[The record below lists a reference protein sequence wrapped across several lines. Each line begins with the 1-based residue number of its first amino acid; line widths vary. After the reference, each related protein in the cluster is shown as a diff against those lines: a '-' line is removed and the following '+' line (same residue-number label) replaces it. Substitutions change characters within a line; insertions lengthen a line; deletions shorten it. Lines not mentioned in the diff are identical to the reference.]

1 MKSKITRIWG
11 IGLIVVLLTS
21 LLVMA
26 APASAA
32 DPLQWNNEGI
42 PGPPASAIVPGLEI
56 LDFAVAG
63 DGMTTYAVGLIR
75 GNETVT
81 ATCNFT
87 FVGGSGNGENLTM
100 TYINENGQV
109 GRAGTIA
116 FVGTANVTAPAT
128 TGLVTLQLGDAGISS
143 ITAVA
148 EVASTAT
155 AGQFRIASNTTGVV
169 FGYYDYA
176 TATWNGVAGATT
188 DNTKKLYKSTNAGM
202 TWTDI
207 TPTAVGFNILNT
219 QFVAVAPDDPSIVV
233 VADNTT
239 ANIAAAN
246 CIYVSTDGGTNF
258 GSLGAITAVGGPVA
272 STIHDL
278 QISSRV
284 SPGIRYIACPGRTG
298 DAGNTNGPGLFTYNL
313 HAASPAWR
321 NVVNADAWWTTG
333 LVDATTTGIDDFVA
347 FEFSPSFAADFT
359 GAVLGYEAGAG
370 IGSELQ
376 LHVVSFNLK
385 NWNSFSLYPV
395 TVDTSVNGAY
405 LVQAA
410 DLALAPDF
418 VGGDDVSRV
427 YFVGASILDVAA
439 QTGGIYRCDDNAT
452 PLEMRTNTAVNTVD
466 FNGTDL
472 VAGAYDTNTVYRCP
486 DPLASSPTVRPSRA
500 NKEIGVDSALPTP
513 RVNDQVIVAWN
524 GEDVLGAKM
533 GDASAFSISRDN
545 GLSWNDR
552 SLIDSGFPYT
562 IDDIYVTEDASKV
575 YVCAN
580 DGTETSVYR
589 GVMGMFE
596 RVLTLANANG
606 YILRGTP
613 ADSDIVYVAD
623 IGGTAIFYASEAGDN
638 RWYSYTA
645 VVSGG
650 GLTDLAAENDDVVY
664 IGDAT
669 TVVKS
674 VNNGFTWDP
683 PVTPEL
689 SGDAVATLYSVAE
702 DKLIAGGTMG
712 HVSYTTD
719 GSETWFRIIYPIVL
733 PPQANNVHVIATG
746 LDAGDKILAA
756 GSLAGNSV
764 YQWTVGDSPMTEWV
778 AIGPGGPPL
787 AGATGISYVGGA
799 LYVSFNDGA
808 NVNFRRCLGPLGP
821 GGWEWSLMQD
831 AGAQDNGAVSILKVS
846 SGSNKIWYAQTLA
859 TVKSYQ
865 DTLVDAYP
873 EVTAPADGYVV
884 SVNPVT
890 GRSVDVAFNWN
901 RPSDN
906 TEIYE
911 LSIYTD
917 PIGFNRVASISI
929 PNPGPKAVV
938 LVGPYQAGLV
948 PYAGGGDVRTFEWNG
963 GQTYYWKVR
972 VSSSY
977 GSVTPPGWTG
987 PIFSQWSPMR
997 SLVVESGAASVPQ
1010 ISSPVNGAGNV
1021 NAKPA
1026 FSWSP
1031 VEGATEYQFELDA
1044 VTTFAVPLFTTT
1056 LSETGIAPDV
1066 TLEAGKTYF
1075 WRVRANAPNV
1085 GNWSTIANF
1094 TVAVPVVPT
1103 KPAEITIPEIKVPEI
1118 TIPQITVPE
1127 TKVVI
1132 QEAEKVT
1139 EPAISEGLL
1148 LAIIIIGAVLVIALI
1163 VLIVRTRRQV

>member
-1 MKSKITRIWG
+1 MKKKITRIWG

-42 PGPPASAIVPGLEI
+42 PGPPASGIVPGLEI

-75 GNETVT
+75 GSET
-81 ATCNFT
+81 ATGSCTTNFT
-87 FVGGSGNGENLTM
+87 AGLATGEILAIE
-100 TYINENGQV
+100 YINENGV
-109 GRAGTIA
+109 ARTVAGLDAGTMTFI
-116 FVGTANVTAPAT
+116 GTANTTLPTTAVVTPFGT
-128 TGLVTLQLGDAGISS
+128 DTIKDVTLVVPDG
-143 ITAVA
+143 T
-148 EVASTAT
+148 STAT
-155 AGQFRIASNTTGVV
+155 AGAFDIISDTTAVN
-169 FGYYDYA
+169 FGTYTYSGAWVDTGNA
-176 TATWNGVAGATT
+176 VADTTA
-188 DNTKKLYKSTNAGM
+188 KLYKSGNAGM

-207 TPTAVGFNILNT
+207 TPTAVGLGITNT
-219 QFVAVAPDDPSIVV
+219 QFVAVAPDDPNIVV
-233 VADNTT
+233 VADGTQ
-239 ANIAAAN
+239 AQIAAGTW
-246 CIYVSTDGGTNF
+246 IYVSTDGGTNF
-258 GSLGAITAVGGPVA
+258 GSLVGAGIAT
-272 STIHDL
+272 TIHDL
-278 QISSRV
+278 DISPRV
-284 SPGIRYIACPGRTG
+284 SPGIRYIACPGRIG
-298 DAGNTNGPGLFTYNL
+298 GAPGLFTYNL
-313 HAASPAWR
+313 HAASPAWL
-321 NVVNADAWWTTG
+321 NIVNAATWTA
-333 LVDATTTGIDDFVA
+333 LVDNTATGIDDFVA
-347 FEFSPSFAADFT
+347 FEFSPSFAADYT

-370 IGSELQ
+370 VGSELQ

-385 NWNSFSLYPV
+385 NWNSFSLYPI

-405 LVQAA
+405 VVQAA

-427 YFVGASILDVAA
+427 YFVGASILDAGTEA
-439 QTGGIYRCDDNAT
+439 GGIYRCDDNAT
-452 PLEMRTNTAVNTVD
+452 PIQMRVAAVNSVD

-486 DPLASSPTVRPSRA
+486 DPLATSPTVRPSRA
-500 NKEIGVDSALPTP
+500 NKEIGINSVAPTVL
-513 RVNDQVIVAWN
+513 VNDQVIVAWN
-524 GEDVLGAKM
+524 GEDVLGAKQ
-533 GDASAFSISRDN
+533 GAASAFSISRDN

-552 SLIDSGFPYT
+552 SLMDSGFPYT

-575 YVCAN
+575 YVCAS
-580 DGTETSVYR
+580 DGAETSVYR

-596 RVLTLANANG
+596 RVLTLNNANG

-645 VVSGG
+645 VVSGA

-702 DKLIAGGTMG
+702 DKLIAGGNMG

-719 GSETWFRIIYPIVL
+719 GSETWFRIIYPLVL
-733 PPQANNVHVIATG
+733 PPQANNVHVLATG

-756 GSLAGNSV
+756 GTAAGNSV
-764 YQWTVGDSPMTEWV
+764 YQWTVGDSPMAEWV

-787 AGATGISYVGGA
+787 AGATGISYVGSA

-808 NVNFRRCLGPLGP
+808 NVNVRRCLGPLGP

-846 SGSNKIWYAQTLA
+846 SGSNKIWYAQTFA
-859 TVKSYQ
+859 TVRSYQ
-865 DTLVDAYP
+865 DTLVDKYP
-873 EVTAPADGYVV
+873 EATAPADGYVV

-890 GRSVDVAFNWN
+890 GRSSDVAFNWN

-938 LVGPYQAGLV
+938 LVGPYQAGQV
-948 PYAGGGDVRTFEWNG
+948 PYAGGGDTRQFEWVG

-977 GSVTPPGWTG
+977 GSAVPPGWTG

-997 SLVVESGAASVPQ
+997 SLTIESGAASVPQ
-1010 ISSPVNGAGNV
+1010 ISSPLNGAGNV
-1021 NAKPA
+1021 NATPA

-1031 VEGATEYQFELDA
+1031 VEGASEYQFELDA

-1056 LSETGIAPDV
+1056 LAQTGIAPDV

-1094 TVAVPVVPT
+1094 TVAVPVEAA
-1103 KPAEITIPEIKVPEI
+1103 KPAEIKIPEIKVPEI
-1118 TIPQITVPE
+1118 VIPPITVPE
-1127 TKVVI
+1127 TKVVV

-1148 LAIIIIGAVLVIALI
+1148 LAIIIIGAILVIALI